1 MPLHPQVEALLAQLQ
16 QLGLPPLGSLPPEQ
30 ARAVFDQ
37 AFLPPP
43 EAIRPLARVEN
54 RRIPGPGGEI
64 PIRIYAPTSGQ
75 PLPAMLH
82 YHGGG
87 WVIMNLDTHEA
98 ICRNV
103 ALAAGCMVVS
113 VDYRLAPE
121 SRFPAAVADGYAA
134 LQWVAAH
141 AGEIGADAGRLGVMG
156 DGAGGNL
163 AAAVALMARDRKG
176 PELALQ
182 VLTYPAVD
190 PACDTPS
197 CKENAEGYLLT
208 LADMHYFWGHYLGPD
223 GDRESPYAAPL
234 RASDLRGLPPALVQT
249 AEFDPLRDEGEVY
262 ARRLQ
267 QAGVPTTLTRYDGM
281 IHGFVLLSHVLD
293 DGRRGEEEI
302 VRHVRKAF
310 GS

>member
-16 QLGLPPLGSLPPEQ
+16 QAGLPPLGALPPEQ
-30 ARAVFDQ
+30 ARAVFDN

-43 EAIRPLARVEN
+43 ETIRAVARVED
-54 RRIPGPGGEI
+54 RRIPGPRGEI
-64 PIRIYAPTSGQ
+64 PIRLYAPTSAR
-75 PLPAMLH
+75 PLPVMLQF
-82 YHGGG
+82 HGGG
-87 WVIMNLDTHEA
+87 WVILNLDTHQT
-98 ICRNV
+98 ICRNL
-103 ALAAGCMVVS
+103 ALAASCMVVS

-121 SRFPAAVADGYAA
+121 HRFPAAVEDCYAA

-141 AGEIGADAGRLGVMG
+141 AGEIGADAARIGVMG
-156 DGAGGNL
+156 DSAGGNL
-163 AAAVALMARDRKG
+163 AAAVSLMARDRKG
-176 PELALQ
+176 PGLALQ
-182 VLTYPAVD
+182 VLTYPALD

-223 GDRESPYAAPL
+223 GDRESPYASPS

-249 AEFDPLRDEGEVY
+249 AEFDPLRDEGEAY

-267 QAGVPTTLTRYDGM
+267 QAGVPTTLTRYDGQ
-281 IHGFVLLSHVLD
+281 IHGFVLLSHLLD

-302 VRHVRKAF
+302 TRHARRAF